1 MKNQKLKTILLESNE
16 ALKDVIAEM
25 RTICFNLIPKT
36 LEEFGLVRAVREFCN
51 HSIIYKKTNFIIQQI
66 SRLPDFSS
74 EVKIDVYRVI
84 QEFIANAIRHGEAN
98 KISIC
103 FSCNKKIL
111 KVVLVDNGK
120 GFNCKQSWK
129 GLGLQNVH
137 SRIKSHNGLLKIVS
151 KIGKGTCYTIAIP
164 LNI

>member
-98 KISIC
+98 KISIS